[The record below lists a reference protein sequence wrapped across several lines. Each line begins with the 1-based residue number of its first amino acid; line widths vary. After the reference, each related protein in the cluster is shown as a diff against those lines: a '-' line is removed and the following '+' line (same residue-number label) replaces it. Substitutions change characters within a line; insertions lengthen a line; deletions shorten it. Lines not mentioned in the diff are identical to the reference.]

1 MALAY
6 MVCELFLSPGMA
18 CRMSSL
24 VRGMILGDALAGIGS
39 CSRQLLNDCEEIKI
53 GMFFSLRNA
62 YKELTT
68 HDLYE

>member
-1 MALAY
+1 
-6 MVCELFLSPGMA
+6 MA

-24 VRGMILGDALAGIGS
+24 VRGMILGEALAGIGS

-53 GMFFSLRNA
+53 GMFFFLRNA